1 MGYHIDFELERD
13 VPELTGKVLLITGGE
28 FSPLQIELPQYAES
42 QGAESGQF

>member
-28 FSPLQIELPQYAES
+28 FSPEISQYAES
-42 QGAESGQF
+42 PGAKYGQF